1 MLVGYWLP
9 SKDVARE
16 GERGGRYVGK
26 EGYHGKRLVQKK
38 NFESFSLIPSFHK
51 NKRPR

>member
-16 GERGGRYVGK
+16 GEQGGRYVGK

-38 NFESFSLIPSFHK
+38 KF
-51 NKRPR
+51 